1 MFSYL
6 NDGSNVINDIVDGMI
21 YNFTL
26 CVDFKI

>member
-6 NDGSNVINDIVDGMI
+6 NDGSNVINDTVDGMI